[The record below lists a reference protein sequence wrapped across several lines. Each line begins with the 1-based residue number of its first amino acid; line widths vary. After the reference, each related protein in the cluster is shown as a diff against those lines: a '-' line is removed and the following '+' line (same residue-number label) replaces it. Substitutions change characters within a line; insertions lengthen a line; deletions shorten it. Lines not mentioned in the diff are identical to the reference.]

1 MPAKTIVS
9 SEMIGRELPYSIEAE
24 QTVLGAL
31 LLSPEQLP
39 TAIAHLK
46 PESFYR
52 EQHREIY
59 SIILRMFSNNEPS
72 DIVTVVNEAV
82 SSGVFETAAMARTYL
97 KGIVENVPTVANF
110 ESYCKIVED
119 KYLLRSLM
127 IASQEIIEAAS
138 EGGESA
144 QSLLDLAEQKIYE
157 IRQGREIA
165 GLTRLSEI
173 IVTAY
178 DKIQKLSGEDKE
190 QYQGLR
196 SGYSLL
202 DTYISGLNKSD
213 LIVVAGRPGSGK
225 TTFAVNIA
233 ANVARRVVSANAAK
247 RTNGERVAE
256 DTAIAIFSLEMSKEQ
271 LASRMLSA
279 EALVPNTSLSSGMIS
294 PDEWI
299 KLAEAA
305 DALSHMPIY
314 IDDTA
319 GMTVPQI
326 KAKLR
331 RMKNLGLVVID
342 YLQLMESSNFH
353 NNRVNEVS
361 EITRQIKLM
370 AKELNVPVIL
380 LSQLNRSVEARQD
393 HRPMPSDLR
402 ESGSIEQDADII
414 LFIYRE
420 AMYDKQNPNQSAA
433 ECIVAK
439 NRHGSTGTINLAYL
453 GEYTLFRSVDA
464 KREQ

>member
-1 MPAKTIVS
+1 MPMNTLTTTDFL
-9 SEMIGRELPYSIEAE
+9 GRELPYSIEAE

-31 LLSPEQLP
+31 LLKPEKLP
-39 TAIAHLK
+39 DVIAYLK

-59 SIILRMFSNNEPS
+59 SVILRMFSNGAAADIITVINE
-72 DIVTVVNEAV
+72 TVSE
-82 SSGVFETAAMARTYL
+82 GIFETSAMAKTYL
-97 KGIVENVPTVANF
+97 MGIMENVPSISNID
-110 ESYCKIVED
+110 SYCKIVED
-119 KYLLRSLM
+119 KYLLRALIDVSR
-127 IASQEIIEAAS
+127 EIIDAAS
-138 EGGESA
+138 SGGESA
-144 QSLLDLAEQKIYE
+144 QKILDLAEQKIYD
-157 IRQGREIA
+157 IRRGREIS
-165 GLTRLSEI
+165 GLTPLREI
-173 IVTAY
+173 VVTAY
-178 DKIQKLSGEDKE
+178 DKINKLAGDDKE

-196 SGYSLL
+196 SGYSML

-213 LIVVAGRPGSGK
+213 MIVIAGRPGSGK
-225 TTFAVNIA
+225 TTFGVNVA
-233 ANVARRVVSANAAK
+233 ANVAK
-247 RTNGERVAE
+247 RSP
-256 DTAIAIFSLEMSKEQ
+256 DTDIAIFSLEMSKEQ
-271 LASRMLSA
+271 IASRMLSA
-279 EALVPNTSLSSGMIS
+279 EALVPNSSIQSGMIS
-294 PDEWI
+294 NDEWI

-305 DALSHMPIY
+305 EILSRMNIY

-319 GMTVPQI
+319 GINVPQM

-342 YLQLMESSNFH
+342 YLQLMESPSRH
-353 NNRVNEVS
+353 TNRVTEVS

-370 AKELNVPVIL
+370 AKELNVPIIL
-380 LSQLNRSVEARQD
+380 LSQLNRSSEQRQD
-393 HRPMPSDLR
+393 HRPQPSDLR

-453 GEYTLFRSVDA
+453 GEYTLFRSIDT
-464 KREQ
+464 KRE

>member
-1 MPAKTIVS
+1 MPSRTVLADLA
-9 SEMIGRELPYSIEAE
+9 GREPPYSIEAE

-31 LLSPEQLP
+31 LLSPESLP
-39 TAIAHLK
+39 AVIGHLK

-59 SIILRMFSNNEPS
+59 TIILRMFSNNVPA
-72 DIVTVVNEAV
+72 DIVTVINEAV
-82 SSGVFETAAMARTYL
+82 SEGVFETAAMAKTYL
-97 KGIVENVPTVANF
+97 KGLVDNVPTVANL
-110 ESYCKIVED
+110 ESYCSIVED
-119 KYLLRSLM
+119 KYLLRSL
-127 IASQEIIEAAS
+127 INASTEIIEAAS
-138 EGGESA
+138 DGGESA
-144 QSLLDLAEQKIYE
+144 KDLLDLAEQKIYD
-157 IRQGREIA
+157 IRQGREIE

-178 DKIQKLSGEDKE
+178 DKIQKLSGDDKE

-202 DTYISGLNKSD
+202 DSYIAGLNKSD
-213 LIVVAGRPGSGK
+213 MIVIAGRPGSGK

-233 ANVARRVVSANAAK
+233 ANVAK
-247 RTNGERVAE
+247 RSKDAE
-256 DTAIAIFSLEMSKEQ
+256 IAIFSLEMSKEQ
-271 LASRMLSA
+271 IASRMLSA
-279 EALVPNTSLSSGMIS
+279 EALVPNGSLTGGMIS

-305 DALSHMPIY
+305 DILSQMNIF

-319 GMTVPQI
+319 GITVPQI

-331 RMKNLGLVVID
+331 RMKNLGLVIID
-342 YLQLMESSNFH
+342 YLQLMESPSFH
-353 NNRVNEVS
+353 NNRVTEVS

-370 AKELNVPVIL
+370 AKELNVPIIL
-380 LSQLNRSVEARQD
+380 LSQLNRSVESRQD

-420 AMYDKQNPNQSAA
+420 SMYDKQNPNQSSA
-433 ECIVAK
+433 ECIIAK
-439 NRHGSTGTINLAYL
+439 NRHGSTGTVNLAYL
-453 GEYTLFRSVDA
+453 GEYYLFRGVDA

>member
-1 MPAKTIVS
+1 MPAKTTLS

-31 LLSPEQLP
+31 LLSSDQLP

-52 EQHREIY
+52 EQHRELY
-59 SIILRMFSNNEPS
+59 SIILRMFSSNEPL

-82 SSGVFETAAMARTYL
+82 SAGVFETAAMARTYL

-127 IASQEIIEAAS
+127 LASQEIIEAAS

-144 QSLLDLAEQKIYE
+144 QNLLDLAEQKIYE

-178 DKIQKLSGEDKE
+178 DKIQKLSGDDKE

-213 LIVVAGRPGSGK
+213 MIVIAGRPGSGK

-233 ANVARRVVSANAAK
+233 ANVAKRNNA
-247 RTNGERVAE
+247 
-256 DTAIAIFSLEMSKEQ
+256 DIAIFSLEMSKEQ

-294 PDEWI
+294 SDEWI

-305 DALSHMPIY
+305 DALSRMPIY

-319 GMTVPQI
+319 GITVPQI

-342 YLQLMESSNFH
+342 YLQLMESPSFH

-361 EITRQIKLM
+361 EITRQVKLM
-370 AKELNVPVIL
+370 AKELNVPIIL
-380 LSQLNRSVEARQD
+380 LSQLNRSVESRQD

>member
-1 MPAKTIVS
+1 MPANISLS
-9 SEMIGRELPYSIEAE
+9 SNELIGRELPYSIEAE
-24 QTVLGAL
+24 QTVLGAI
-31 LLSPEQLP
+31 LLSPDSLP
-39 TAIAHLK
+39 TAIARLK
-46 PESFYR
+46 PDSFYR

-59 SIILRMFSNNEPS
+59 SIILRMFSNGAPA
-72 DIVTVVNEAV
+72 DIITVINEAV
-82 SSGVFETAAMARTYL
+82 AAGVFETAAMAKTYL
-97 KGIVENVPTVANF
+97 RGIMENVPTVANLD
-110 ESYCKIVED
+110 SYCKIVED
-119 KYLLRSLM
+119 KYLLRSL
-127 IASQEIIEAAS
+127 IGASREIIEAAS
-138 EGGESA
+138 DGGESA
-144 QSLLDLAEQKIYE
+144 KNLLDLAEQKIYD
-157 IRQGREIA
+157 IRQGREID

-173 IVTAY
+173 IVSAY
-178 DKIQKLSGEDKE
+178 DKIQKLSSEDKE

-202 DTYISGLNKSD
+202 DSYISGLNKSD
-213 LIVVAGRPGSGK
+213 MIVIAGRPGSGK

-233 ANVARRVVSANAAK
+233 ANVAK
-247 RTNGERVAE
+247 RSTSSE
-256 DTAIAIFSLEMSKEQ
+256 IAIFSLEMSKEQ

-279 EALVPNTSLSSGMIS
+279 EALVPNTSLAGGMIS

-305 DALSHMPIY
+305 DSLSQMPIY

-319 GMTVPQI
+319 GITVPQI

-331 RMKNLGLVVID
+331 RMRNLGLVVID
-342 YLQLMESSNFH
+342 YLQLMESPNSH

-361 EITRQIKLM
+361 EITRQVKLM

-380 LSQLNRSVEARQD
+380 LSQLNRSVESRQD

-433 ECIVAK
+433 ECIIAK

-453 GEYTLFRSVDA
+453 GEYTLFRSIDT

>member
-1 MPAKTIVS
+1 MPERLAAYEI
-9 SEMIGRELPYSIEAE
+9 SELIGREPPYSIEAE

-31 LLSPEQLP
+31 LISPESMP
-39 TAIAHLK
+39 TVIAHIK

-59 SIILRMFSNNEPS
+59 SIILRMFSNNVPT
-72 DIVTVVNEAV
+72 DIVTVINESVAA
-82 SSGVFETAAMARTYL
+82 GIFETPAMARTYL
-97 KGIVENVPTVANF
+97 KGIVDSVPTVANL
-110 ESYCKIVED
+110 ESYCRIVED
-119 KYLLRSLM
+119 KYLLRSL
-127 IASQEIIEAAS
+127 INASAEIIKAAS

-144 QSLLDLAEQKIYE
+144 KNLLDLAEQKIYD
-157 IRQGREIA
+157 IRQGREVE

-178 DKIQKLSGEDKE
+178 DRIQKLSGEDKE

-196 SGYSLL
+196 SGYSML
-202 DTYISGLNKSD
+202 DTYIAGLNKSD
-213 LIVVAGRPGSGK
+213 MIVVAGRPGSGK

-233 ANVARRVVSANAAK
+233 ANVAKRAK
-247 RTNGERVAE
+247 DQEIV
-256 DTAIAIFSLEMSKEQ
+256 IFSLEMSKEQ
-271 LASRMLSA
+271 IASRMLSA
-279 EALVPNTSLSSGMIS
+279 EALVPNGSLSSGMIS
-294 PDEWI
+294 SDEWI

-305 DALSHMPIY
+305 DLLSQMNIY

-319 GMTVPQI
+319 GITVPQI

-331 RMKNLGLVVID
+331 RMRNLGLVVID
-342 YLQLMESSNFH
+342 YLQLMESPSFH
-353 NNRVNEVS
+353 NNRVTEVS
-361 EITRQIKLM
+361 EITRQVKLM

-380 LSQLNRSVEARQD
+380 LSQLNRSVESRTD

-420 AMYDKQNPNQSAA
+420 AMYDKQSPNQSAA

-439 NRHGSTGTINLAYL
+439 NRHGTTGTVNLAYL
-453 GEYTLFRSVDA
+453 GEYYLFRGVDS
-464 KREQ
+464 RNGPG

>member
-1 MPAKTIVS
+1 MPARTTVTS
-9 SEMIGRELPYSIEAE
+9 DMVGRELPYSIEAE

-39 TAIAHLK
+39 TAIEHLK
-46 PESFYR
+46 PESFYK

-59 SIILRMFSNNEPS
+59 AIILRMFSNNEPS

-82 SSGVFETAAMARTYL
+82 STGVFETAAMARTYL

-119 KYLLRSLM
+119 KYLLRAL
-127 IASQEIIEAAS
+127 INASSEIIEVAS
-138 EGGESA
+138 DGGETA

-165 GLTRLSEI
+165 GLTKLSEI

-213 LIVVAGRPGSGK
+213 MIVIAGRPGSGK

-233 ANVARRVVSANAAK
+233 ANVAK
-247 RTNGERVAE
+247 RAQGS
-256 DTAIAIFSLEMSKEQ
+256 DIAIFSLEMSKEQ

-294 PDEWI
+294 SDEWI

-305 DALSHMPIY
+305 DALSRMPIY

-319 GMTVPQI
+319 GITVPQI

-342 YLQLMESSNFH
+342 YLQLMESPSFH
-353 NNRVNEVS
+353 NNRVTEVS
-361 EITRQIKLM
+361 EITRQVKLM
-370 AKELNVPVIL
+370 AKELNVPIIL
-380 LSQLNRSVEARQD
+380 LSQLNRSVESRQD

-420 AMYDKQNPNQSAA
+420 SMYDKQNPNQSAA

>member
-1 MPAKTIVS
+1 MPAKTTLS

-31 LLSPEQLP
+31 LLSSDQLP

-52 EQHREIY
+52 EQHRELY
-59 SIILRMFSNNEPS
+59 SIILRMFSSNEPL

-82 SSGVFETAAMARTYL
+82 SAGVFETAAMARTYL

-144 QSLLDLAEQKIYE
+144 QNLLDLAEQKIYE

-178 DKIQKLSGEDKE
+178 DKIQKLSGDDKE

-213 LIVVAGRPGSGK
+213 MIVIAGRPGSGK

-233 ANVARRVVSANAAK
+233 ANVAKRNNA
-247 RTNGERVAE
+247 
-256 DTAIAIFSLEMSKEQ
+256 DIAIFSLEMSKEQ

-294 PDEWI
+294 SDEWI

-305 DALSHMPIY
+305 DALSRMPIY

-319 GMTVPQI
+319 GITVPQI

-342 YLQLMESSNFH
+342 YLQLMESPSFH

-361 EITRQIKLM
+361 EITRQVKLM
-370 AKELNVPVIL
+370 AKELNVPIIL
-380 LSQLNRSVEARQD
+380 LSQLNRSVESRQD

>member
-9 SEMIGRELPYSIEAE
+9 SDMIGRELPYSIEAE

-31 LLSPEQLP
+31 LLSPDQLP

-52 EQHREIY
+52 DQHREIY
-59 SIILRMFSNNEPS
+59 AIILRMFSNNEPS

-82 SSGVFETAAMARTYL
+82 SAGVFETAAMARTYL

-119 KYLLRSLM
+119 KYLLRALM
-127 IASQEIIEAAS
+127 NASQEIIEAAA

-144 QSLLDLAEQKIYE
+144 QNLLDLAEQKIYE
-157 IRQGREIA
+157 IRQGREIS

-202 DTYISGLNKSD
+202 DSYISGLNKSD
-213 LIVVAGRPGSGK
+213 MIVVAGRPGSGK

-233 ANVARRVVSANAAK
+233 ANVAKRAGNA
-247 RTNGERVAE
+247 E
-256 DTAIAIFSLEMSKEQ
+256 IAIFSLEMSKEQ

-294 PDEWI
+294 TDDWV

-319 GMTVPQI
+319 GITVPQI

-342 YLQLMESSNFH
+342 YLQLMESPSFH

-370 AKELNVPVIL
+370 AKELNVPIIL
-380 LSQLNRSVEARQD
+380 LSQLNRSVESRQD

>member
-1 MPAKTIVS
+1 MPSNQTLSAADL
-9 SEMIGRELPYSIEAE
+9 IGRELPYSIEAE
-24 QTVLGAL
+24 QTVIGAL
-31 LLSPEQLP
+31 LLSPDKVPEVV
-39 TAIAHLK
+39 AVLK
-46 PESFYR
+46 PECFYNS
-52 EQHREIY
+52 QHRELY
-59 SIILRMFSNNEPS
+59 SIILRMFSNAAPA
-72 DIVTVVNEAV
+72 DLITVINEAV
-82 SSGVFETAAMARTYL
+82 SSGIFETSAMAKTYL
-97 KGIVENVPTVANF
+97 TGIMESVPSVANIM
-110 ESYCKIVED
+110 SYCKIVEE
-119 KYLLRSLM
+119 KYLLRSL
-127 IASQEIIEAAS
+127 ISVSKDIIEAAS

-144 QSLLDLAEQKIYE
+144 KNILDLAEQKIYD
-157 IRQGREIA
+157 IRQGREIE

-173 IVTAY
+173 IVSTY
-178 DKIQKLSGEDKE
+178 DRIQKLSGEDKE
-190 QYQGLR
+190 EYQGLR

-213 LIVVAGRPGSGK
+213 MIVIAGRPGSGK
-225 TTFAVNIA
+225 TTFGINIA
-233 ANVARRVVSANAAK
+233 ANVAKKSPQ
-247 RTNGERVAE
+247 TE
-256 DTAIAIFSLEMSKEQ
+256 IAVFSLEMSKEQ

-279 EALVPNTSLSSGMIS
+279 ESLVPNSSLNGGMIS
-294 PDEWI
+294 PEEWI

-305 DALSHMPIY
+305 DSLSQMNIY

-319 GMTVPQI
+319 GINVPQI

-342 YLQLMESSNFH
+342 YLQLMESPNNH
-353 NNRVNEVS
+353 TNRVTEVS
-361 EITRQIKLM
+361 EITRQVKLM

-380 LSQLNRSVEARQD
+380 LSQLNRSVESRQD

-433 ECIVAK
+433 ECIIAK
-439 NRHGSTGTINLAYL
+439 NRHGSTGTVNLAYL

-464 KREQ
+464 RREQ

>member
-1 MPAKTIVS
+1 MPVS
-9 SEMIGRELPYSIEAE
+9 QTLSSQLLGRELPYNLDAE
-24 QTVLGAL
+24 QAVLGTL
-31 LLSPEQLP
+31 LIDPGSVS
-39 TAIAHLK
+39 TAILHLK

-52 EQHREIY
+52 EQHRQLFTIM
-59 SIILRMFSNNEPS
+59 IRLFSNGS
-72 DIVTVVNEAV
+72 SADVVTVVNESV
-82 SSGVFETAAMARTYL
+82 SQGVFETEAMARTYIKGLADSVPSTANL
-97 KGIVENVPTVANF
+97 KSYCEIVE
-110 ESYCKIVED
+110 E

-127 IASQEIIEAAS
+127 NACSEIIEAAGDGS
-138 EGGESA
+138 ESA
-144 QSLLDLAEQKIYE
+144 QSLLDLAEQKIYD
-157 IRQGREIA
+157 IRQGREVD

-173 IVTAY
+173 VVSAY
-178 DKIQKLSGEDKE
+178 DRIQKLSGEDKE

-196 SGYSLL
+196 SGYSML
-202 DTYISGLNKSD
+202 DNYIAGLNKSD
-213 LIVVAGRPGSGK
+213 MIVVAGRPGSGK

-233 ANVARRVVSANAAK
+233 ANVAK
-247 RTNGERVAE
+247 RSKEAE
-256 DTAIAIFSLEMSKEQ
+256 IVIFSLEMSKEQ
-271 LASRMLSA
+271 LAARMLSS
-279 EALVPNTSLSSGMIS
+279 EALVPNSSLTAGTISS
-294 PDEWI
+294 DEWI

-305 DALSHMPIY
+305 DVLSQMNIY

-319 GMTVPQI
+319 GITVPQI

-342 YLQLMESSNFH
+342 YLQLMESANFH
-353 NNRVNEVS
+353 NNRVTEVS
-361 EITRQIKLM
+361 EITRQVKLM

-380 LSQLNRSVEARQD
+380 LSQLNRSVEARTD

-439 NRHGSTGTINLAYL
+439 NRHGTTGTVNLAYL
-453 GEYTLFRSVDA
+453 GEYYLFRSVDQ
-464 KREQ
+464 KRE